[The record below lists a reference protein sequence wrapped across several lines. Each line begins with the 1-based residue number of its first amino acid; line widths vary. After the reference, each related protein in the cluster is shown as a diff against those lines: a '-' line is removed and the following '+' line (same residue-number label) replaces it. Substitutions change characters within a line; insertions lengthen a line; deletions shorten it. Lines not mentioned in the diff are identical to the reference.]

1 MKVAYFIGSLNRG
14 GTETLVLDTFRK
26 RCLAPFD
33 SILLYRNEGDLSEDY
48 RATGVPMFRIK
59 PGRLKIGY
67 VTRLRRLLKR
77 EGVDVLHTQTLRNAL
92 LGVFCTCFSK
102 IKLVASFHGFITYSS
117 NRLIAPFVML
127 GADSTVFVSEYE
139 REWYLKHVLF
149 TCEKRSHVVYNGI
162 DFSKFD
168 GDYPA
173 PAFLDYDSNGSTG
186 IVRMAM
192 VGNFVRGRSQH
203 FLCEVMKTYR
213 DRGGERIRLYFIGR
227 QSPSEPERYED
238 CLRFCRENGLLDS
251 SVFFLGGRSD
261 VPAILQ
267 HVDAFVYSSDY
278 DTFGIAVVEA
288 MASGLPV
295 LVNDWAVMKEI
306 TDHGSLAAL
315 YGTRDVEDCLSKLND
330 LMGHLKERKAM
341 AKKVAGIVRRR
352 FSIENHIDNLNK
364 VYHSSQG

>member
-26 RCLAPFD
+26 RHFAPFE
-33 SILLYRNEGDLSEDY
+33 SILVYRNEGDLSEDY

-59 PGRLKIGY
+59 PGGIKIGY
-67 VTRLRRLLKR
+67 VTKLRRLLKR

-102 IKLVASFHGFITYSS
+102 IKLVASFHGFITYPS

-127 GADSTVFVSEYE
+127 GVDSMVFVSEYE

-168 GDYPA
+168 GDYPS
-173 PAFLDYDSNGSTG
+173 PAFLDGHDKGSTE

-203 FLCEVMKTYR
+203 FLCEVMKAYR
-213 DRGGERIRLYFIGR
+213 DHGGERVHLYFIGR
-227 QSPSEPERYED
+227 QSHSEPERYDD
-238 CLRFCRENGLLDS
+238 CLRFCRENDLLDS

-288 MASGLPV
+288 MASGIPV
-295 LVNDWAVMKEI
+295 LVNDWVVMKEI

-315 YGTRDVEDCLSKLND
+315 YGTRDVDDCLSKLYD
-330 LMGHLKERKAM
+330 LTDHLEDRKAM

-352 FSIENHIDNLNK
+352 FSIENHIDKLNK
-364 VYHSSQG
+364 VYHSLQG

>member
-26 RCLAPFD
+26 HHIAPFD
-33 SILLYRNEGDLSEDY
+33 IILVYRNEGDLSDDY

-59 PGRLKIGY
+59 PGGIKIGY

-77 EGVDVLHTQTLRNAL
+77 EGVNVLHTQTLWNAL
-92 LGVFCTCFSK
+92 LGVFCTSFSE
-102 IKLVASFHGFITYSS
+102 IKLVASFHGFITQFT

-127 GADSTVFVSEYE
+127 GADSKVFVSEYE

-168 GDYPA
+168 KLYPA
-173 PAFLDYDSNGSTG
+173 PAFLDKYEAGSGGT
-186 IVRMAM
+186 VRMVT

-203 FLCEVMKTYR
+203 FLCEVMKAYR
-213 DRGGERIRLYFIGR
+213 DSGGTRICLYLIGK
-227 QSPSEPERYED
+227 QSPNEPERYDD
-238 CLRFCRENGLLDS
+238 CLNYCRENGLLDS

-288 MASGLPV
+288 MASGIPV
-295 LVNDWAVMKEI
+295 IVNDWVVMKEI
-306 TDHGSLAAL
+306 TDNGNLAAL
-315 YGTRDVEDCLSKLND
+315 YRTQNVEDCLSKLYE
-330 LMGHLKERKAM
+330 MEGHIEERKTM
-341 AKKVAGIVRRR
+341 AERVAGIVRQRY
-352 FSIENHIDNLNK
+352 SIENHIAHLSE
-364 VYHSSQG
+364 VYNSLQ

>member
-14 GTETLVLDTFRK
+14 GTEMLVLDTFRK
-26 RCLAPFD
+26 RHLAPFD
-33 SILLYRNEGDLSEDY
+33 IILVYRNEGDLSADY

-67 VTRLRRLLKR
+67 LTQLRRLLKR
-77 EGVDVLHTQTLRNAL
+77 EGVDVLHTQTLWNAL

-102 IKLVASFHGFITYSS
+102 IRLVASFHGFITYFI
-117 NRLIAPFVML
+117 NRLVAPFVML

-149 TCEKRSHVVYNGI
+149 TSEKRSHVVYNGI

-168 GDYPA
+168 CAYPA
-173 PAFLDYDSNGSTG
+173 PAFLHEQDSTG
-186 IVRMAM
+186 IVSMAM

-203 FLCEVMKTYR
+203 FLCDVLKAYR
-213 DRGGERIRLYFIGR
+213 DGGGERIRLYFIGK
-227 QSPSEPERYED
+227 PAPNEPERYEE
-238 CLRFCRENGLLDS
+238 CLQFCRENGLLDS

-288 MASGLPV
+288 MASGIPV
-295 LVNDWAVMKEI
+295 LVNDWTVMKEI
-306 TDHGSLAAL
+306 TDQGSLAAL
-315 YGTRDVEDCLSKLND
+315 YRTRDVEDCLSKLND
-330 LMGHLKERKAM
+330 LTDHIEERKSM
-341 AKKVAGIVRRR
+341 AKDVAAIVRRR
-352 FSIENHIDNLNK
+352 FSIENHIVNLNK
-364 VYHSSQG
+364 VYHSL